1 MKIFKQLSYYIWALP
16 FIFFVLGYT
25 VAYFFMQQKTVEVP
39 SVMGSN
45 VQEAVS
51 VLARQQLALRLLAEK
66 EDDQF
71 PEGTILQQAP
81 AAYQRVRPNQQI
93 FVTIAKKPPQSLA
106 PDLLNKDSLALER
119 QAAQAKVT
127 IKQVLLASRYPK
139 NACFAQS
146 VSPGQPLDRLKMTA
160 YISAGD
166 DELVLMPNVVGL
178 TLVSVQEF
186 FKRSNID
193 VQVVGQDAQPVVQE
207 QLKIVEQKPMAG
219 TIVDLTK
226 LKQVHV
232 QVCYS

>member
-16 FIFFVLGYT
+16 FILFIFGYAL
-25 VAYFFMQQKTVEVP
+25 AYFFMHNKTVEVP
-39 SVMGSN
+39 NVMGST
-45 VQEAVS
+45 VQEAIG
-51 VLARQQLALRLLAEK
+51 VLARHQLAVRLFAEK

-93 FVTIAKKPPQSLA
+93 FVTIAKKPQQSLA
-106 PDLLNKDSLALER
+106 PDLLNKDSGTIER
-119 QAAQAKVT
+119 QAAQAKMN
-127 IKQVLLASRYPK
+127 IKQVSLASRYPK

-146 VSPGQPLDRLKMTA
+146 VSPGQPLERLKMTA

-178 TLVSVQEF
+178 PLVAVQEF

-193 VQVVGQDAQPVVQE
+193 VQIVGQDVALNAQQ
-207 QLKIVEQKPMAG
+207 QLKVVEQKPMAG

-226 LKQVHV
+226 LKQVHL
-232 QVCYS
+232 QVGYS